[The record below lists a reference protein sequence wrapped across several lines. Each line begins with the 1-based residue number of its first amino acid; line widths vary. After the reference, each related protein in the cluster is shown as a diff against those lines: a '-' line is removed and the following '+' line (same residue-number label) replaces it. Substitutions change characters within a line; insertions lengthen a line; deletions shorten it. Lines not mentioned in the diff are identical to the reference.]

1 MEKID
6 NEILKFSREAIL
18 QVLRKVSGR
27 VEELKKNGEIS
38 AGELLEKDVLSKYE
52 KLYRGLASEISD
64 EEKDLEKL
72 ENIKKY
78 VLEIIKDNGITK
90 EFVDEQIKIRE
101 KLKENSG
108 AEVVKNLFEYELKQ
122 LKNLKYNLLDKV
134 NKVLDEEEKLSMD
147 LKNAIQEEEQMECI
161 YALQPVRAKYRELE
175 EKVMDVQKKIDEIEA
190 KIDSKWQ
197 YEMYGTVSKD
207 EMLKTFNKTI
217 KK

>member
-18 QVLRKVSGR
+18 QVLRKVNGR

-78 VLEIIKDNGITK
+78 VLEILKDNGITK

-101 KLKENSG
+101 TLKENSG

-122 LKNLKYNLLDKV
+122 LKNLKYSLLDRV

-190 KIDSKWQ
+190 KLDSKWQ

>member
-18 QVLRKVSGR
+18 QVLRKVNGR

-197 YEMYGTVSKD
+197 YEMYGTVSKE